1 MADEAA
7 GTGESIEGAG
17 SPDTVTGVGGNGGV
31 GGLEVGDAVPADLQ
45 GVVRDEGDCWDIKR
59 YRLGGELMA
68 DLLEEATAGRAPE
81 TDWGLFEFDVNE
93 DVLDVVTAA

>member
-1 MADEAA
+1 MVGEMADEAA

-17 SPDTVTGVGGNGGV
+17 SPDTVTGVDCVGGNGGV

-68 DLLEEATAGRAPE
+68 DLLEEATAG
-81 TDWGLFEFDVNE
+81 
-93 DVLDVVTAA
+93 